1 MPSISSKKREKIQE
15 QIIHLLFEK
24 SPNSLFTSKIA
35 EEIARD
41 EEFTKSLLKDLKS
54 KSLVSEVNKNPSGLE
69 YKRRQRW
76 SISSKAYSIYSKH
89 Q

>member
-1 MPSISSKKREKIQE
+1 MPTISQKKKDKIQE
-15 QIIHLLFEK
+15 QILHHLFSI
-24 SPNSLFTSKIA
+24 SPDSTFTSKIS

-41 EEFTKSLLKDLKS
+41 EEFTKFLLTQLKT
-54 KSLVSEVNKNPSGLE
+54 KGLIHEINKNSQGLE

-76 SISSKAYSIYSKH
+76 RLSTEAYKAYSKH